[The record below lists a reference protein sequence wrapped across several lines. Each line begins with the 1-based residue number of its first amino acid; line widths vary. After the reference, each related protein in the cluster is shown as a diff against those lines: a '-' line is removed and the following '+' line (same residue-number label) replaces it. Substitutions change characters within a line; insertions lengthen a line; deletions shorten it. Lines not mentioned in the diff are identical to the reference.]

1 MAERAPVLRG
11 IRVVLRPARPRDK
24 AERLACG
31 RDPEA
36 VRMFGGAAATPQQ
49 MTDAEAEIWYRR
61 FARDPL
67 GWVIEADR
75 RCIGNTF
82 LHSLDEHDRH
92 ARFAIGIF
100 DRTCW
105 NQGFGTEATR
115 LVLRHA
121 FETLLLHR
129 VELRVLEFNA
139 RAIAC
144 YRKCGFVEEGIERE
158 DALIDGRWYSDL
170 RMSVLEHEYRAADP
184 HPRPGSQCVI
194 ARSAK

>member
-11 IRVVLRPARPRDK
+11 ELVVLRPARPRDR
-24 AERLACG
+24 ADRLACG
-31 RDPEA
+31 RDAEM
-36 VRMFGGAAATPQQ
+36 VRMLGGGAATPRQI
-49 MTDAEAEIWYRR
+49 TEAEVGIWYRR

-67 GWVIEADR
+67 GWVIEAEG
-75 RCIGNTF
+75 RCVGSTF
-82 LHSLDEHDRH
+82 LHSLDEHDRR

-100 DRTCW
+100 DATVW
-105 NQGFGTEATR
+105 NRGYGTEATR

-121 FETLLLHR
+121 FETLRLHR
-129 VELRVLEFNA
+129 VELRVLEYNA

-170 RMSVLEHEYRAADP
+170 RMSVLEYEFRALGA
-184 HPRPGSQCVI
+184 S
-194 ARSAK
+194 ARSLCPEGR